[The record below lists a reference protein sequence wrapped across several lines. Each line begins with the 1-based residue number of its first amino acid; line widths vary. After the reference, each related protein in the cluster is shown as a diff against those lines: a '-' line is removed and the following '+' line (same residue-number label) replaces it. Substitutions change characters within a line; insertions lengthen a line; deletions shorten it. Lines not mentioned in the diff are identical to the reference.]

1 MEGSMRA
8 TTHIGHLYSST
19 KNKQINKKNYKQTK
33 KLMSNNT
40 SNHFKLIMAPIRGKT
55 CGLGRGNETIT
66 LP

>member
-1 MEGSMRA
+1 M
-8 TTHIGHLYSST
+8 
-19 KNKQINKKNYKQTK
+19 TK

-40 SNHFKLIMAPIRGKT
+40 SNRFKLIMAPIRGKT